1 MDIFK
6 IIKCKK
12 TGHLWNGCKCVRCGE
27 IRDEKHRFDIRGKD
41 GHGCSICRQKTEP
54 HVWDGCTCKVCGAV
68 EHVYDEEGFCI
79 HCGQGKVVH
88 RYPGKYTQLRR
99 RYCSRCGKETP
110 HLAVICDNPRDP
122 NYGREYRSDCIP
134 CGSAQFCPTCNS
146 YVSATVT
153 RNEFD
158 GAESAVCDR
167 CGTLLWHG

>member
-99 RYCSRCGKETP
+99 RYCSRCGRETP

-134 CGSAQFCPTCNS
+134 CGSAPFCPTCNS
-146 YVSATVT
+146 CVSATVT